1 MKNQK
6 GRLIV
11 IEGVDGA
18 GKQTQSE
25 KLYQALKNRGALVKR
40 VAYPRYDKDSSAM
53 VRHYLNG
60 DFGDDPEAVSPYIAS
75 TFYAADRYASY
86 KEELEPFL
94 DAGGIVIADRYTTSN
109 MVHQA
114 GKIEGADERSAFLHW
129 LTDYEFSLLGLPEPD
144 AVFFLDMPP
153 AFGAMLTE
161 HRKNKMTGGETKDIH
176 ESHPE
181 HLLAAYHSAVEI
193 ARLYH
198 WIRIACV
205 EDGQVKSVETIHRD
219 ILTVFDAR
227 FGGKL

>member
-1 MKNQK
+1 MKNHK

-25 KLYQALKNRGALVKR
+25 KLYLALKKRGEPVKR

-60 DFGDDPEAVSPYIAS
+60 DFGDDPETISPYVAS

-86 KEELEPFL
+86 KEEVEPFL
-94 DAGGIVIADRYTTSN
+94 NDGGSVIADRYTTSN

-114 GKIEGADERSAFLHW
+114 GKIADADERTAFLHW

-144 AVFFLDMPP
+144 AVFFLNMPP
-153 AFGAMLTE
+153 DASAELIAE
-161 HRKNKMTGGETKDIH
+161 RKNKMTGAAQKDIH

-181 HLLAAYHSAVEI
+181 HLAAAYRNAVGI
-193 ARLYH
+193 AKLYH
-198 WIRIACV
+198 WIVIDCV
-205 EDGQVKSVETIHRD
+205 EEDRVKSVESIHRS
-219 ILTVFDAR
+219 LLEKFDEI
-227 FGGKL
+227 FGVN